1 MIYQGLE
8 SHSLFFIVTE
18 NNTTNFVI
26 KKTRRMRGT
35 IMIYLFQVYE
45 TLVKTREKTREKNK
59 VEFE

>member
-1 MIYQGLE
+1 
-8 SHSLFFIVTE
+8 
-18 NNTTNFVI
+18 
-26 KKTRRMRGT
+26 MRGT